1 MSTSQEIAELYV
13 EEMTRHPAKHGL
25 DLWLSRGYTFGR
37 SAVRP
42 RGSQGPHLSTALS
55 PTRGRVHTG
64 TPHTKPHRNNNS
76 NSLVDNLGG
85 VRVIVADMRRRGAT
99 PAAVQHYIVTMT
111 PYTLR
116 KVFSACSDA
125 FEQACYAATSTT

>member
-1 MSTSQEIAELYV
+1 MSTPQEIAELYV
-13 EEMTRHPAKHGL
+13 EELTQHPAKYGL
-25 DLWLSRGYTFGR
+25 DLWLSKGYTFGR

-42 RGSQGPHLSTALS
+42 RGSQGPHLSTALAPRRPRHSSGS
-55 PTRGRVHTG
+55 PHV
-64 TPHTKPHRNNNS
+64 KPRRNGV

-111 PYTLR
+111 PFTLR

-125 FEQACYAATSTT
+125 FERACYAATSTT